1 MYPCSILT
9 EYPTP
14 LYECPTP
21 ILHSKS
27 QIDWNSSVSE
37 TSISLQNR
45 YSCMYL
51 MEIIFNN
58 FMTQMLSETNNPS
71 KVIWNK
77 APKDSHVDKNCKDM
91 PKIWQRYA
99 KYSPKICQIYAKYMQ
114 NICQR
119 YQKYTP
125 NICQRYPKDIPNICQ
140 IYAKDTQNIPQRYA
154 KDTPK
159 TYQIYAKYIPNICQR
174 YPKYMPKIPQYG
186 EYYIF
191 WFLTIL
197 TTVLTIHSSH
207 KPCSSPISLQYLT
220 WWIVLALFRT
230 LSLSIILPLS
240 PKTW

>member
-99 KYSPKICQIYAKYMQ
+99 KYSPKICQIYAKY
-114 NICQR
+114 
-119 YQKYTP
+119 
-125 NICQRYPKDIPNICQ
+125 
-140 IYAKDTQNIPQRYA
+140 
-154 KDTPK
+154 
-159 TYQIYAKYIPNICQR
+159 IPNICQR

-240 PKTW
+240 PKIW